1 MSNTPPV
8 SVVTGANSGIGRATA
23 IHLARQGHRVVGT
36 VRSIAKAD
44 KLQAMADD
52 AGVDIELFELDVA
65 DDESVRDGL
74 RRDPRRDRSCRP
86 PREQR
91 RRRRQRRRRGVPD
104 RSCTSSVMNV
114 NLCGAVRC
122 LQAVLPQMRERGS
135 GTIVNITSVAGR
147 IAALAQSPYVA
158 SKWAFEGLSEGLAQE
173 LAPFGIRVVIIEP
186 GVTKSA
192 IFAKNIDAP
201 NSTGVYEAH
210 YRRMFQ
216 FYATGMANATD
227 PFEVAEVIH
236 EAITT
241 DEHRASLSGELGWRG
256 TGRTPRPHR
265 RQRLDRPGCHR
276 GGRRLLPALP
286 RRVRSRSALTDS
298 STAPLRILTVCSH
311 NRTRSVMM
319 AALFESMLTERLGA
333 GRRPILGLRPRRSPG
348 DRRCSRRD
356 EASWARRVAAPQRLD
371 DHVRSSMAPT

>member
-1 MSNTPPV
+1 MSTTSDRPV

-23 IHLARQGHRVVGT
+23 IHLAKQGHRVAGT
-36 VRSIAKAD
+36 VRSAAKAD
-44 KLQAMADD
+44 KLNTMASD
-52 AGVDIELFELDVA
+52 AGVEVELFELDVA
-65 DDESVRDGL
+65 DDASVRDGFAEIL
-74 RRDPRRDRSCRP
+74 AATGRVDHLVNNAGVGANAVAEECP
-86 PREQR
+86 P
-91 RRRRQRRRRGVPD
+91 D
-104 RSCTSSVMNV
+104 LYLSVMNV

-147 IAALAQSPYVA
+147 VAALAQSPYVA

-227 PFEVAEVIH
+227 PFEVAAVIH

-241 DEHRASLSGELGWRG
+241 DAHRLRYPVSWGGAELAELHDRIDDSDWIAMGAIEEDAAYYDRFHDVFG
-256 TGRTPRPHR
+256 
-265 RQRLDRPGCHR
+265 LD
-276 GGRRLLPALP
+276 
-286 RRVRSRSALTDS
+286 
-298 STAPLRILTVCSH
+298 LR
-311 NRTRSVMM
+311 
-319 AALFESMLTERLGA
+319 
-333 GRRPILGLRPRRSPG
+333 
-348 DRRCSRRD
+348 
-356 EASWARRVAAPQRLD
+356 
-371 DHVRSSMAPT
+371 